1 MNVVS
6 SRSRVLGRFP
16 LDCTTWD
23 SLDRHAYANKST
35 NTCPPPPLLSPSL
48 LPLPPPPSS
57 TGESAMGPVVKQ
69 IMDHPR
75 CAQLR
80 EGDVILEVNGE
91 KVNNYV
97 HTDLVTVLKRCGKGN
112 QANFTVLRQPAEV
125 YKTQ

>member
-1 MNVVS
+1 MWFPHTAECSEDFHWTVVHGIALTDMHMQTS
-6 SRSRVLGRFP
+6 LLTHVL
-16 LDCTTWD
+16 
-23 SLDRHAYANKST
+23 
-35 NTCPPPPLLSPSL
+35 LLFFLPPSL

-125 YKTQ
+125 HKTQ